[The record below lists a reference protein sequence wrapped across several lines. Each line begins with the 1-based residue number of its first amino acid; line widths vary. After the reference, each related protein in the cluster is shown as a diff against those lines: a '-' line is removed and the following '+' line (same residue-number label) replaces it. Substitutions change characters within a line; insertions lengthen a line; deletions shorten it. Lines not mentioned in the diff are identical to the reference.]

1 MQAAALLATYVLT
14 TFAVQFVGFLI
25 SRAVE
30 YEFPSAGLLT
40 FLCCFMGAFGLAWPI
55 AVRLTEWGIRRAG
68 FEVETN
74 ESGGDARHRKAAPI
88 RR

>member
-14 TFAVQFVGFLI
+14 IFAVQFVGFLI

-30 YEFPSAGLLT
+30 YQYPSAGLLT
-40 FLCCFMGAFGLAWPI
+40 FLLCFLGAFGVAWPI

-68 FEVETN
+68 LEVETE
-74 ESGGDARHRKAAPI
+74 ESGGDARHRRAS
-88 RR
+88 R

>member
-30 YEFPSAGLLT
+30 YEFPSAGLFT
-40 FLCCFMGAFGLAWPI
+40 FLICFMGAFGVAWPI

-68 FEVETN
+68 LVVETD
-74 ESGGDARHRKAAPI
+74 ESGGDTRHRRAMPI